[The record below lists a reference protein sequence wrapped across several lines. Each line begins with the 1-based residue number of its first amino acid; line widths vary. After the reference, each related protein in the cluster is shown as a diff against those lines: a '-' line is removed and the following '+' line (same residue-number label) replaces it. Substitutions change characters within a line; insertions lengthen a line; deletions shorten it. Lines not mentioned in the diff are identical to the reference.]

1 MAVRRLCGG
10 GRLYG
15 VGLIDLTLEVTLPAS
30 LALLV
35 LSSLSWRMPAGAE
48 ERAALSTRACTHLRS
63 SVERQ
68 AYSHVKAGTC
78 VSSRVRRSRIIT
90 WLKGRHA
97 LHDLLVIDQHADR
110 CALAA
115 CARRHVGDTTISN
128 RVRPAAHHDSILHLV
143 PRYWP
148 EAMME
153 ALAADERRFVRL
165 LVGAPR
171 PGSFRQIVCR
181 RGVK

>member
-115 CARRHVGDTTISN
+115 CHPPVTRPSRIGYGRPLTTMPSSTWY
-128 RVRPAAHHDSILHLV
+128 RCTGYR
-143 PRYWP
+143 
-148 EAMME
+148 
-153 ALAADERRFVRL
+153 
-165 LVGAPR
+165 
-171 PGSFRQIVCR
+171 
-181 RGVK
+181 

>member
-15 VGLIDLTLEVTLPAS
+15 VGLIDSTLEVTLPAS
-30 LALLV
+30 LALLA
-35 LSSLSWRMPAGAE
+35 LGSLSWRMPAGAE
-48 ERAALSTRACTHLRS
+48 ERAALATRACTHLRS

-68 AYSHVKAGTC
+68 AYSHDVKAGTC

-90 WLKGRHA
+90 CLKGCHA
-97 LHDLLVIDQHADR
+97 LRDLLVLDQHPDR
-110 CALAA
+110 CALGAY
-115 CARRHVGDTTISN
+115 ARRHVGDTTISN
-128 RVRPAAHHDSILHLV
+128 RVRPAAHHDAILHLV

-153 ALAADERRFVRL
+153 ALVVDERRFVRL
-165 LVGAPR
+165 LVRCTATL
-171 PGSFRQIVCR
+171 RQIVCV